1 MVSHAGLLCVI
12 LCSPVCDIVTCAYS
26 AVFRDLNHSFY
37 ECDYHLLCCMRY
49 ETVVLCSVCQGLN
62 HSFYECDHHLWR
74 LGGRKL
80 PRGIA
85 IGETRRE
92 EAWDGEWERWGRGL

>member
-1 MVSHAGLLCVI
+1 MFVLVYVPVFVSVLC
-12 LCSPVCDIVTCAYS
+12 
-26 AVFRDLNHSFY
+26 
-37 ECDYHLLCCMRY
+37 LCCT
-49 ETVVLCSVCQGLN
+49 TVVLVFQGLN

-85 IGETRRE
+85 IGETAAAYRDRE
-92 EAWDGEWERWGRGL
+92 QVNFDPVGYKMT